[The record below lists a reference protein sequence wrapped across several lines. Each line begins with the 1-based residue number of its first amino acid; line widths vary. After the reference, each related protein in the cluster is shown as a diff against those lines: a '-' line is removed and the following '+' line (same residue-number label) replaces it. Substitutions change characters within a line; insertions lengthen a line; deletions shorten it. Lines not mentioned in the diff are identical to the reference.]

1 MVAGRLNALLR
12 LFEREIEFVVMIVH
26 LWGLRST
33 GEVAHAAKVQGGEG
47 WCEVRGARCKAATE
61 VQGGEG
67 CKAAR
72 GARRRGVQGGEG
84 CKAARGGVRCEVQG
98 SDGGAR
104 RTGVRCKLCVR

>member
-47 WCEVRGARCKAATE
+47 WCEVRGARCKAA
-61 VQGGEG
+61 
-67 CKAAR
+67 R

-84 CKAARGGVRCEVQG
+84 CKAARG
-98 SDGGAR
+98 AR
-104 RTGVRCKLCVR
+104 RRGVV